1 MPKVQKDKYDI
12 LAEVALALRVENQKV
27 EIETLDAKDAGYGMV
42 DDNLPQIPTRRTK
55 NTFNGFAS
63 LSRIHAKSIKIG
75 KDISIKRIHRKPTIV
90 KTDKQEYELDN
101 GFYYVVR
108 TPKGEAKFISAD
120 DDFLAVWSYALAM
133 HDKTDNY
140 RTFMAFVKNLRNE
153 KVQKAAWGPMIKQ
166 EPDADKYKDA
176 IKKLKSMG
184 IEPKKLAQYIETKT
198 GKSM

>member
-27 EIETLDAKDAGYGMV
+27 EIETLDAQDIGHGMV
-42 DDNLPQIPTRRTK
+42 YDNLPQIPTRRTK
-55 NTFNGFAS
+55 NTFNGIAS

-90 KTDKQEYELDN
+90 KTNNQEYEVDN

-108 TPKGEAKFISAD
+108 TPKGEAKFDRTD
-120 DDFLAVWSYALAM
+120 DDFLAVWNYALAM

-140 RTFMAFVKNLRNE
+140 MAFSKNLRNE

-166 EPDADKYKDA
+166 EPDADKFKDA

>member
-27 EIETLDAKDAGYGMV
+27 EIETLDAQDIGYSMV
-42 DDNLPQIPTRRTK
+42 YDNLPQIPTRRTK
-55 NTFNGFAS
+55 NAFNGIAS

-90 KTDKQEYELDN
+90 KTDKQEYEVDN

-108 TPKGEAKFISAD
+108 TPKGEAKFDRTD
-120 DDFLAVWSYALAM
+120 DDFLAVWNYALAM

-140 RTFMAFVKNLRNE
+140 TAFAKKLRNE
-153 KVQKAAWGPMIKQ
+153 KVQKAAWGPMIMQ

-198 GKSM
+198 AKTM